1 MAVKIRLSR
10 RGRKKLAIFDIIIA
24 DARSPRDGKIIEKIG
39 TYNPN
44 INPAQ
49 IILDETKALEW
60 LMQGAQPTDTVRAI
74 LSYKG
79 ILLRKHLQIGVN
91 KKAITQE
98 EADKKFNAW
107 LKEKEAKINKK
118 IESIETSK
126 KEADKKKLEDEKV
139 ANKKTLDK
147 IKQKLEEAN
156 AKKAKVETPAEET
169 KVEAPAEETKVEAPA
184 EETKK
189 ETPAEEAKVETP
201 TKKTKKETPTKKTK
215 KETPAKET
223 KKEAPAKETKEEASA
238 RETKE
243 KKEKN
248 NK

>member
-79 ILLRKHLQIGVN
+79 VLLRKHLQIGVN

-107 LKEKEAKINKK
+107 LKEKEAKIRPN
-118 IESIETSK
+118 
-126 KEADKKKLEDEKV
+126 
-139 ANKKTLDK
+139 
-147 IKQKLEEAN
+147 
-156 AKKAKVETPAEET
+156 
-169 KVEAPAEETKVEAPA
+169 
-184 EETKK
+184 
-189 ETPAEEAKVETP
+189 
-201 TKKTKKETPTKKTK
+201 
-215 KETPAKET
+215 
-223 KKEAPAKETKEEASA
+223 
-238 RETKE
+238 
-243 KKEKN
+243 
-248 NK
+248 

>member
-60 LMQGAQPTDTVRAI
+60 LIQGAQPTDTVRAI

-79 ILLRKHLQIGVN
+79 VLLRKHLQIGVN

-126 KEADKKKLEDEKV
+126 KETDKKKLEDEKV
-139 ANKKTLDK
+139 ANKKKLDK
-147 IKQKLEEAN
+147 IKQKLEKAN
-156 AKKAKVETPAEET
+156 AEKV
-169 KVEAPAEETKVEAPA
+169 
-184 EETKK
+184 K
-189 ETPAEEAKVETP
+189 EDPLT
-201 TKKTKKETPTKKTK
+201 
-215 KETPAKET
+215 
-223 KKEAPAKETKEEASA
+223 
-238 RETKE
+238 
-243 KKEKN
+243 
-248 NK
+248 